1 MESKVVAGEREMGQ
15 RPYLKIQCQ
24 RISQN
29 FKNHPCA
36 NARLNP
42 SGKNGKYTPEKSEW
56 NYGMQM
62 RLSEEYLQKKNIFSS
77 QQDRVKADFSAAS
90 VEVKRKCKVKKK
102 IVVNLD
108 ICRKKN
114 IQTLI

>member
-1 MESKVVAGEREMGQ
+1 
-15 RPYLKIQCQ
+15 
-24 RISQN
+24 
-29 FKNHPCA
+29 
-36 NARLNP
+36 
-42 SGKNGKYTPEKSEW
+42 
-56 NYGMQM
+56 MQM
-62 RLSEEYLQKKNIFSS
+62 RLSAEYLQKKNIFSS

-114 IQTLI
+114 IQKWVQNSYLVESLP